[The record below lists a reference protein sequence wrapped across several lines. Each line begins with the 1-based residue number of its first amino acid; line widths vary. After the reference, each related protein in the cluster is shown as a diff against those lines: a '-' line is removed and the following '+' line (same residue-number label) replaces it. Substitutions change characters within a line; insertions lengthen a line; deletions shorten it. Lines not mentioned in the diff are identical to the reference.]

1 MPVKIQTPI
10 NRSRLWTPQGES
22 RLWKRGDLSGIPRNG
37 LVALYD
43 PYMDGYGLDA
53 GGLAALQI
61 AIDRTGQGNHAV
73 YGTTAGVDA
82 NDPANNGLAYTYDGV
97 DDTFTNLPTSVR
109 SYVLAGDSFGT
120 GAGWV
125 CGKRTNVKG
134 WVYYALFYTRRLS
147 EAEEARLW
155 TLGQGILARRGYA
168 GTYYNWAYPIVT
180 TAGVMDFSVKTTAGR
195 LWVFPDGSTS
205 TAERPALNLA
215 SGGTT
220 WVYCPNWRDPALEIG
235 DNGTDAKYVG
245 NLADLPRV
253 TYYLDLGNCTNV
265 TGALADL
272 PRVTYYLSLG
282 NCSNV
287 TGTLADLP
295 RVTNTLGLYNCNK
308 ITGTLADLPRVTYY
322 LDLYGC
328 FNVTGTLAD
337 VPRVT
342 YYLSL
347 YNCNKVTGAL
357 ADLPRVTY
365 YLGLYNCTNITGALA
380 DLPRVTYYLHLY
392 NCNKVTGTLAD
403 VPRVTNYLNL
413 YNCSN
418 VTGTLDGTW
427 CPTTLNLRGIGWSTA
442 ECDASLINLA
452 NGSLTNKSLTI
463 SAGKRSS
470 ASDAAKATLISRG
483 WTVTES

>member
-1 MPVKIQTPI
+1 MTVTLLRGPGVRLWEIGDPSGLPI
-10 NRSRLWTPQGES
+10 N
-22 RLWKRGDLSGIPRNG
+22 G
-37 LVALYD
+37 LLALYD

-61 AIDRTGQGNHAV
+61 ATDRTGRGNHAV

-134 WVYYALFYTRRLS
+134 RVYYALFYNRRLS

-155 TLGQGILARRGYA
+155 TLGQGILARRGFA

-205 TAERPALNLA
+205 TAERPAPNLA

-220 WVYCPNWRDPALEIG
+220 WVYCPNWRDPALEIS
-235 DNGTDAKYVG
+235 DNDTDAKYVG

-253 TYYLDLGNCTNV
+253 TYLLNLYNCNNV
-265 TGALADL
+265 TGTLADL
-272 PRVTYYLSLG
+272 PRVTYLLNLY
-282 NCSNV
+282 NCNNV

-295 RVTNTLGLYNCNK
+295 RVTNYLSLYNCNK
-308 ITGTLADLPRVTYY
+308 ITGTLADLPRVTHT
-322 LDLYGC
+322 LSLYNC
-328 FNVTGTLAD
+328 NKITGTLAD

-342 YYLSL
+342 YYLGLGS
-347 YNCNKVTGAL
+347 CNKITGTL
-357 ADLPRVTY
+357 ADLPRVTN
-365 YLGLYNCTNITGALA
+365 YLYLDNCSN
-380 DLPRVTYYLHLY
+380 
-392 NCNKVTGTLAD
+392 VTGTLAD
-403 VPRVTNYLNL
+403 VPRVTNTLSL

-427 CPTTLNLRGIGWSTA
+427 CPTILDLRGIGWSTA